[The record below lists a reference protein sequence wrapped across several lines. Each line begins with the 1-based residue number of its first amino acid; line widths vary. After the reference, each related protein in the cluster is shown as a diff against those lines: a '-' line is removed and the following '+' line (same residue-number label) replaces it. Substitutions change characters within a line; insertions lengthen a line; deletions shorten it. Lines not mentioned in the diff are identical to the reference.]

1 MVTKTLFSYW
11 VMTTDSYVAW
21 GNKKDLVLKEFKYF
35 FKLNLLINVFTLR
48 WLAAVETGGFFP
60 ILSTMHFVG
69 LGISKV
75 PGCGPHLACHLFL

>member
-35 FKLNLLINVFTLR
+35 FKLNLLINVFTQR
-48 WLAAVETGGFFP
+48 WLAAV
-60 ILSTMHFVG
+60 
-69 LGISKV
+69 
-75 PGCGPHLACHLFL
+75 